1 MPPDKV
7 AGDEA
12 CDGGG
17 ATLDEAKKEEELDSA
32 LVGFS
37 DGFHIHLIS
46 VAKCRLVVVVEFDE

>member
-12 CDGGG
+12 RDRGG
-17 ATLDEAKKEEELDSA
+17 ATLDEAKKEEELGPA

-37 DGFHIHLIS
+37 DGFHIHFIS